1 MTRSMSH
8 DERAGRLHDVLGV
21 IAVVLLLLGPLLA
34 RLRLV
39 PPMLGFVPLAIGGLL
54 ALVVAAMALL
64 RAARGRRLGG
74 PGTWAALAA
83 AALFVILAARTVGAP
98 RINDF
103 TTDLDDPPRFT
114 HAATIPANAGRDLA
128 YPSAFADDQ
137 QACCADLAPA
147 RVARDPAATYALAV
161 AAAAAMPRWTVTRR
175 DPQAGEVEAVAES
188 VIFGFQDDVI
198 VRIRPDPAGGSR
210 VDVRSKSRD
219 GKGDLGAN
227 AARIRAYLAALTA
240 SAGS

>member
-1 MTRSMSH
+1 MTQSMSH
-8 DERAGRLHDVLGV
+8 DDRPGRLHDALGV
-21 IAVVLLLLGPLLA
+21 VAVVLLLLGPLLA

-64 RAARGRRLGG
+64 RAGRGRGLGG
-74 PGTWAALAA
+74 PGTWAALAGA
-83 AALFVILAARTVGAP
+83 AVFVVLAARSIGAP

-103 TTDLDDPPRFT
+103 TTDPADPPRFA
-114 HAATIPANAGRDLA
+114 HAATDPANAGRDLG
-128 YPSAFADDQ
+128 YPAAFGDDQ
-137 QACCADLAPA
+137 RACCADLAPA
-147 RVARDPAATYALAV
+147 RVARDPEATYALAV
-161 AAAAAMPRWTVTRR
+161 AAAAAMPRWTVTRS

-188 VIFGFQDDVI
+188 IVFGFKDDVI
-198 VRIRPDPAGGSR
+198 VRVRPDPAGGSR